1 MVHKKGARQ
10 CPDEYVFWSSRSAT
24 HYKDLKRAWQEAKD
38 LAKVTDFRFHDL
50 RHTYAAHRLRRG
62 MSLAYLS
69 KIMGHSDISQTMKY
83 ANHASKDLHDAT
95 ASAPIELKIAV

>member
-1 MVHKKGARQ
+1 MVHNKGARQ

-50 RHTYAAHRLRRG
+50 RHTYATHRLRRG
-62 MSLAYLS
+62 MPLAYLS
-69 KIMGHSDISQTMKY
+69 KIMGHADISQTMKY

-95 ASAPIELKIAV
+95 SSAPIELKIAV